1 MTGILFRNYFFCLF
15 ISFIISQ
22 NLFGQAGTGL
32 NFDGVNDHV
41 TFASA
46 FNAYGK
52 ELTVECWVKV
62 TRTNTGSGMQQAL
75 WGQNS
80 WVWMLHGISGS
91 GFRFYLNFNRDG
103 LMSPDIILDNN
114 WHHLAATAST
124 TNGLKVYVDGVH
136 VSTVLPP
143 RAQDGILTNSAAV
156 LDMGR
161 DVRYLA
167 ATWRSFSGS
176 FDEVRIWN
184 RELCQAEIL
193 HNMNKELDPTTQ
205 TGLKFY
211 YKFSH
216 GVADGTNTGVTTLSD
231 LSGNGYN
238 GTLNNFAL
246 TGTTSNWT
254 TGNSFTETATL
265 FSPSNLAGTADGTQ
279 TCISAT
285 VASPGLNF
293 NNSTCQLLSRVSP
306 SGASPVSG
314 TINTCVTIDASV
326 QSYNGMPYV
335 QRHYDITPSTNP
347 STSTGSVTLYFTQQE
362 FDAYN
367 LARGSAP
374 ALPVSSTDVAGISQV
389 RVTKYGGTGTAPG
402 NYTGSVEVLDPED
415 SDVVW
420 DATNQRWAVTVSVTG
435 FSGFYLTSSS
445 GTLPVR
451 LYSFSG
457 QKVPGAYKLNWKVA
471 TPDARL
477 FTVQRSLDGRTFHDL
492 GVLYAKASEDK
503 YRYAD
508 ATITRST
515 VYYRLKMEDLDG
527 FITYSSILRMSG
539 TDGLPFS
546 VYPNPAKN
554 YLVIQ
559 ANDQQL
565 GETVI
570 LADNTGRKVRSM
582 VLNHSTEQL
591 NLSGLS
597 KGIYHIWLGRET
609 RKIIID

>member
-1 MTGILFRNYFFCLF
+1 MTGIEFRRYFFCLY

-75 WGQNS
+75 WGQNT
-80 WVWMLHGISGS
+80 WVWMLHGIPGGN
-91 GFRFYLNFNRDG
+91 GFRFYVNFSPDG
-103 LMSPDIILDNN
+103 LVSPDIILDNN

-124 TNGLKVYVDGVH
+124 TGLKVYVDGVLT
-136 VSTVLPP
+136 STVLHT
-143 RAQDGILTNSAAV
+143 RAQTGILSNSSAV

-184 RELCQAEIL
+184 RELCQAEIQ
-193 HNMNKELDPTTQ
+193 HNMNKELDPTIQ

-246 TGTTSNWT
+246 SGTTSNWT
-254 TGNSFTETATL
+254 TGNSFSETATL
-265 FSPSNLAGTADGTQ
+265 FSPSNLAGTAGGAQ

-285 VASPGLNF
+285 VSSPGLNF
-293 NNSTCQLLSRVSP
+293 NNSTCQLLSRVAP

-326 QSYNGMPYV
+326 QTYNGMPYV
-335 QRHYDITPSTNP
+335 QRHFDITPTDNA
-347 STSTGSVTLYFTQQE
+347 STSTGTVTLYFTQQE

-374 ALPVSSTDVAGISQV
+374 ALPTSSTDASGISHV

-402 NYTGSVEVLDPED
+402 NYTGSEEVLDPVD

-420 DATNQRWAVTVSVTG
+420 DAANQRWAVTVSVTG

-457 QKVPGAYKLNWKVA
+457 QKFKGAYQLNWKVA

-477 FTVQRSLDGRTFHDL
+477 FIVQRSLDGRTFSDL
-492 GVLYAKASEDK
+492 GVLYAKASENT
-503 YRYAD
+503 YSYED
-508 ATITRST
+508 AKITRGI

-527 FITYSSILRMSG
+527 FVTYSAILRMTG
-539 TDGLPFS
+539 TDEWPFS

-565 GETVI
+565 GETVF
-570 LADNTGRKVRSM
+570 LLDNSGRKVRSM

-609 RKIIID
+609 RKVIID